1 MNSLFNPK
9 TIALI
14 GASNVKGKIGNS
26 ILTNLLFSKK
36 QIYPINLNEK
46 KVLGL
51 NAYPSLKDIP
61 IKELDLAI
69 IAVPKKFVFDV
80 LKDCAFKKTKYVI
93 IISSGFKEAGD
104 IDSELKI
111 KNFAKKNKIK
121 IIGPNV
127 LGIFDNYS
135 NLDTLFLSRSAQK
148 RPKKG
153 KISLISQSGTVGGI
167 LFNQFEKKNIGLNK
181 FVSYGNACD
190 INECDLI
197 EYLNKDINTDVIAC
211 YIEEVIDGK
220 RFVEIL
226 RKQKKPLIILKSGK
240 SKKGSQS
247 VQSHTGNLA
256 GDYSVYNGI
265 FNQFNIVSANTVK
278 ELVNYSAVITKPQIK
293 NVTIITNGGGYG
305 ILLSDYFENYNI
317 PILELSEIQ
326 KEKLKKA
333 LPLGVG
339 LKNPIDVMG
348 DANCE
353 RYLTAINLTKSF
365 TDTYIIILLGQVSTI
380 NKDEVL
386 KLNSELK
393 KLNKNIFFISTM
405 DEYTKILQESFL
417 VYEFPE
423 DLANYLTPLIKNR
436 K

>member
-1 MNSLFNPK
+1 MQELFNPK

-14 GASNVKGKIGNS
+14 GASNKKGKIGNT
-26 ILTNLLFSKK
+26 ILQNLLLSKK
-36 QIYPINLNEK
+36 AIYPINLDEK
-46 KVLGL
+46 IILGL
-51 NAYPSLKDIP
+51 KAYSSLKSIP
-61 IKELDLAI
+61 IKNLDLAI
-69 IAVPKKFVFDV
+69 IAVPKAYVFDV
-80 LKDCAFKKTKYVI
+80 LKDCAVKKTKYVI

-104 IDSELKI
+104 LDSELKI
-111 KNFAKKNKIK
+111 KSFAKKNKIR
-121 IIGPNV
+121 IVGPNV

-135 NLDTLFLSRSAQK
+135 NLDTLFLSRDSQK
-148 RPKKG
+148 RPIKG
-153 KISLISQSGTVGGI
+153 NISLISQSGTVGGI
-167 LFNQFEKKNIGLNK
+167 LINQFEKKNLGLNR
-181 FVSYGNACD
+181 FISYGNACD

-197 EYLNKDINTDVIAC
+197 EELNKDINTKIIAC

-220 RFVEIL
+220 RFIELL
-226 RKQKKPLIILKSGK
+226 RKQKKPLVILKAGK

-247 VQSHTGNLA
+247 IQSHTGNLA

-265 FNQFNIVSANTVK
+265 FNQFNVINANTVN
-278 ELVNYSAVITKPQIK
+278 ELVNFSSILSKPKIK
-293 NVTIITNGGGYG
+293 TVTIITNGGGYG

-339 LKNPIDVMG
+339 LKNPIDIMG
-348 DANCE
+348 DSNCE
-353 RYLTAINLTKSF
+353 RYLTVINLTKSF
-365 TDTYIIILLGQVSTI
+365 SDTYVIILLGQVSTI
-380 NKDEVL
+380 NKDDVL
-386 KLNSELK
+386 NLKKELE

-405 DEYTKILQESFL
+405 EEYTKILQEKFL

-423 DLANYLTPLIKNR
+423 DLAKTLSCNLK